1 MAMSFDV
8 RGNPPVLVDARAR
21 VLAATQRAGIAFLNT
36 MNAGNVEAM
45 IDEGV
50 RIGANPGAEVADRG
64 RRYTGRTMPW

>member
-8 RGNPPVLVDARAR
+8 PGSDPILADARER
-21 VLAATQRAGIAFLNT
+21 VFAATRSAGIAFLNT
-36 MNAGNVEAM
+36 MNMSNVEAM

-50 RIGANPGAEVADRG
+50 RIGANPGAEVADHG